1 MKRSRS
7 IALVMMGAGG
17 IVLTACDEPQVD
29 ANVFRDVEQCIDQ
42 PGASRAACE
51 EAYGV
56 AAAQHAAV
64 APKYADEADCE
75 TDFGAGQCE
84 TAPYQTQSGGSVFM
98 PLMMGYMMG
107 SMLGGGRGGFG
118 AQPLYRSADAPGTF
132 RTADNQSVGT
142 TTGATKVAQSAT
154 ARPTVKTSTVSR
166 GGFGARARTYGSA
179 ST

>member
-1 MKRSRS
+1 MTRSRS
-7 IALVMMGAGG
+7 IALVMLGAGS

-64 APKYADEADCE
+64 APKYVDKADCE
-75 TDFGAGQCE
+75 ADFGAGQCE
-84 TAPYQTQSGGSVFM
+84 TAPYSTREGGSVFM

-107 SMLGGGRGGFG
+107 SMLGGGRGFG

-132 RTADNQSVGT
+132 RTADNKSVGT
-142 TTGATKVAQSAT
+142 ATGATKVAQSAT
-154 ARPTVKTSTVSR
+154 ARPTAKTSTVTR
-166 GGFGARARTYGSA
+166 GGFGARARTFGSA

>member
-7 IALVMMGAGG
+7 IALVMMGAGS

-64 APKYADEADCE
+64 APKYVDKADCE
-75 TDFGAGQCE
+75 ADFGAGQCE
-84 TAPYQTQSGGSVFM
+84 TAPYSTREGGSVFM

-107 SMLGGGRGGFG
+107 SMLGGGRGFG
-118 AQPLYRSADAPGTF
+118 AQPLYRSADSPGTY
-132 RTADNQSVGT
+132 RTADNRSVGT
-142 TTGATKVAQSAT
+142 ATGATKVAQSAT
-154 ARPTVKTSTVSR
+154 ARPTAKTSTVSR
-166 GGFGARARTYGSA
+166 GGFGARARTFGSA

>member
-7 IALVMMGAGG
+7 IALVMMGAGS

-64 APKYADEADCE
+64 APKYVDKADCE
-75 TDFGAGQCE
+75 ADFGAGQCE
-84 TAPYQTQSGGSVFM
+84 TAPYRTQEGGSVFM

-107 SMLGGGRGGFG
+107 RMLGGGRLFG

-132 RTADNQSVGT
+132 RTADNKSVGT
-142 TTGATKVAQSAT
+142 ATGATKVAQSAT
-154 ARPTVKTSTVSR
+154 ARPTAKTSTVTR
-166 GGFGARARTYGSA
+166 GGFGARARTFGSA

>member
-64 APKYADEADCE
+64 APKYVDKADCE
-75 TDFGAGQCE
+75 ADFGAGQCE
-84 TAPYQTQSGGSVFM
+84 TAPYSTREGGSVFM

-107 SMLGGGRGGFG
+107 SMLGGGRGFG
-118 AQPLYRSADAPGTF
+118 AQPLYRSADSPGTY
-132 RTADNQSVGT
+132 RTADNRSVGT
-142 TTGATKVAQSAT
+142 ATGATKVAQSAT
-154 ARPTVKTSTVSR
+154 ARPTAKTSTVSR
-166 GGFGARARTYGSA
+166 GGFGARARTFGSA